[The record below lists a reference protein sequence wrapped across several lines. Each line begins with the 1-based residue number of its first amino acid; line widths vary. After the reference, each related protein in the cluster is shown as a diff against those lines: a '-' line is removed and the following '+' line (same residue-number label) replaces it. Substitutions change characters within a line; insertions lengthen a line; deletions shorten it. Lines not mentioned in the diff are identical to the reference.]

1 MYYNGLVNLML
12 ENLNPE
18 QKLAVETTDGPLLV
32 LSGAGTGKTRVLTTR
47 VAYILNNALALPW
60 QVLALTFTN
69 KAANEMKTRLA
80 TFSDGASWYASD
92 VWCGTF
98 HSICLRILRANADA
112 AGLRR
117 DFIIYGEDDQKRI
130 LKNVFAEMGLDIKD
144 FSPSDWVE
152 RISSIKDKG
161 LHSTEHTSDTALK
174 ILNAYNAELARL
186 GAVDFGDIILRVL
199 QLFDV
204 FPDILARY
212 QRQFKYILVDEFQD
226 TNAAQMQFLQM
237 LTRGIENPNIC
248 CVGDD
253 DQSIYS
259 WRGAEIKNILNFER
273 TFPNAQIIRLETNY
287 RSTPNILGAANS
299 LIRHN
304 TGRLGKDLHTA
315 PNAPAGEPVYV
326 LTVPSDFDEARLVS
340 DIIMRKSDDESYSN
354 YAVLIRAGSLS
365 RLFEEEFTAR
375 GIPYKLIGATKFYDR
390 EEIKDVIAYLRLLV
404 YPFDDMA
411 FLRIIG
417 KPRRGF
423 GPSAIAKLRAAGANL
438 MDGLRKASLTGK
450 QRAAADAFLS
460 AFNFDWQ
467 SVPPTDAA
475 QKLLDNAGYIQ
486 MWRESRDVD
495 ATDRLDNIRE
505 LITNVIAKYDTLPE
519 FLEHAALMM
528 TDDND
533 SDDAAPV
540 DAVSVMTIHA
550 AKGLEFDTVFLPA
563 WEEGIF
569 PNDMAVQ
576 SGGLEEERRLA
587 YVAITRARRRAII
600 INAMS
605 RMVFGN
611 RQYNSP
617 SRFITEMDNHF
628 LDFQGGAPRAYN
640 SYQPYQQFDTS
651 NRPRGASYTA
661 SKPRRAPV
669 EHKSAVGRLVTHDE
683 MGGGVVIEDNGDIL
697 TVAFKTKGI
706 KKVACQYIKFA
717 D

>member
-1 MYYNGLVNLML
+1 ML

-683 MGGGVVIEDNGDIL
+683 MGGGVVIEDNGDVL

>member
-1 MYYNGLVNLML
+1 ML
-12 ENLNPE
+12 QNLNPE

-47 VAYILNNALALPW
+47 VAYILNSGLALPW

-69 KAANEMKTRLA
+69 KAANEMKARLA
-80 TFSDGASWYASD
+80 AFADDGTWYAGD

-98 HSICLRILRANADA
+98 HSICLRILRSNADA

-117 DFIIYGEDDQKRI
+117 DFLIYGEDEQKTVI
-130 LKNVFAEMGLDIKD
+130 KNVLADMGMDVKD
-144 FSPSDWVE
+144 FSPADWVE
-152 RISSIKDKG
+152 RISAIKDRG
-161 LHSTEHTSDTALK
+161 LHGTEHTSAVALK

-186 GAVDFGDIILRVL
+186 GAVDFGDIILKVL
-199 QLFDV
+199 GLFDA

-226 TNAAQMQFLQM
+226 TNAAQMQLLQM

-259 WRGAEIKNILNFER
+259 WRGAEIKNILNFEK
-273 TFPNAQIIRLETNY
+273 TFTNAKVIRLETNY

-304 TGRLGKDLHTA
+304 TGRLGKDLRT
-315 PNAPAGEPVYV
+315 PDTSTPGEPVYV
-326 LTVPSDFDEARLVS
+326 LTVPSDFDEARIVADTIMSKSS
-340 DIIMRKSDDESYSN
+340 DMPYSGF
-354 YAVLIRAGSLS
+354 AILIRAGSLS
-365 RLFEEEFTAR
+365 RLFEEEFTSR

-390 EEIKDVIAYLRLLV
+390 AEIRDVIAYLRLLV
-404 YPFDDMA
+404 YPFDDISFM
-411 FLRIIG
+411 RVIG
-417 KPRRGF
+417 RPRRGF
-423 GPSAIAKLRAAGANL
+423 GPSAIARLRTAGENL
-438 MDGLRKASLTGK
+438 MDGLRHAQLTTR
-450 QRAAADAFLS
+450 QRAAADAFLA
-460 AFNFDWQ
+460 AFDFDWAGIA
-467 SVPPTDAA
+467 PMDAA
-475 QKLLDNAGYIQ
+475 QKLLDNVGYIK
-486 MWRESRDVD
+486 MWRESKDAD

-505 LITNVIAKYDTLPE
+505 LITNVIAKYDTLSE

-533 SDDAAPV
+533 SDDANSVA
-540 DAVSVMTIHA
+540 DAVSIMTIHA

-576 SGGLEEERRLA
+576 SGGQEEERRLA

-600 INAMS
+600 INTMS
-605 RMVFGN
+605 RMLFGE
-611 RQYNSP
+611 RRYNSP
-617 SRFITEMDNHF
+617 SRFITEMDNRF
-628 LDFQGGAPRAYN
+628 LDFQGGAPRSYVYGNYGDGAYSHSRGGTLN
-640 SYQPYQQFDTS
+640 TV
-651 NRPRGASYTA
+651 PRM
-661 SKPRRAPV
+661 RRTT
-669 EHKSAVGRLVTHDE
+669 EHKSAMGRLVSHDE
-683 MGGGVVIEDNGDIL
+683 LGNGVIIEENGDIL
-697 TVAFKTKGI
+697 TIAFKAKGI
-706 KKVACQYIKFA
+706 KKVARQYIKFI